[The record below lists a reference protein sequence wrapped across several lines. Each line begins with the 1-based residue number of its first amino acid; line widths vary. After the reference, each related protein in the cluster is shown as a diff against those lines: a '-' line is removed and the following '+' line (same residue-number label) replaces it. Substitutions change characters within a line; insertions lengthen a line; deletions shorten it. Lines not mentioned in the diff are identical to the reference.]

1 MKKYNKIYILCL
13 VLALLVLP
21 GCYEDE
27 VADVVSPDEYPTYTV
42 TSDYD
47 GGEIREGDVIKYTI
61 KMDKMRTYATPFALH
76 VIDESADDIIE
87 FENVTIPAYST
98 EGVIEVTFID
108 DLLPSN
114 EEQTIKYEVGCFS
127 DAAKYLLN
135 SNSKVVSQ
143 ELTVKNYNDPSG
155 LSIIVG
161 WDNGDDDWDL
171 MVVDE
176 GQNDEW
182 TGWAG
187 ATGANP
193 EQTLL
198 LNEEADGVYYL
209 EFDPWDVLNDVVEFE
224 ILIGKP
230 DHTAQSFSFT
240 YDVEDDE
247 SYDKGWGYRV
257 VKIEKSGSSYTCT
270 AVE

>member
-1 MKKYNKIYILCL
+1 MKRYNKIFILSL
-13 VLALLVLP
+13 VFALLVLP

-47 GGEIREGDVIKYTI
+47 GGEIREGAVITYTI
-61 KMDKMRTYATPFALH
+61 KMDKMRTYATPFSIH
-76 VIDESADDIIE
+76 IVEESADDIIE

-98 EGVIEVTFID
+98 EAMIEVTFVD

-114 EEQTIKYEVGCFS
+114 KEQTIKYEVGCFA
-127 DAAKYLLN
+127 DAARYLLN
-135 SNSKVVSQ
+135 PNSKALSQ

-161 WDNGDDDWDL
+161 WDNGDDDWDV
-171 MVVDE
+171 MVVDD
-176 GQNDEW
+176 GQEDEW

-193 EQTLL
+193 EHTLL
-198 LNEEADGVYYL
+198 SNEQPDDVYYIEL
-209 EFDPWDVLNDVVEFE
+209 DPWAVSNDVVEFE

-230 DHTAQSFSFT
+230 DHSAQSFSFT
-240 YDVEDDE
+240 YNADNVD
-247 SYDKGWGYRV
+247 SYDIAWGYRT
-257 VKIEKSGSSYTCT
+257 VKIEKSGNTYTCS